1 MEKDKQISIVELL
14 CPAQGKE
21 AIDDM
26 NKKSNMIF
34 YPEHI
39 HQNEGI
45 IIRSDKTQP
54 YLQAVG
60 RMDKLHNPKR
70 YEKEQSQRIEDEK
83 RVIANTEV
91 LFKYYLKNEMDY
103 FYGNPNKRGDSKAM
117 EEKDFWVAFD
127 ANLKQMQSKEPISII
142 GRIFATLKNKLQ
154 HCMRYILPPS

>member
-1 MEKDKQISIVELL
+1 
-14 CPAQGKE
+14 
-21 AIDDM
+21 M
-26 NKKSNMIF
+26 NKKTNMIF

-54 YLQAVG
+54 YLQEVG
-60 RMDKLHNPKR
+60 RMDKLRNPKR

-91 LFKYYLKNEMDY
+91 LFKYYLKKEMGY
-103 FYGNPNKRGDSKAM
+103 SANP

-127 ANLKQMQSKEPISII
+127 ANLKQMQSKEPVSII

-154 HCMRYILPPS
+154 HCIRYILQYL